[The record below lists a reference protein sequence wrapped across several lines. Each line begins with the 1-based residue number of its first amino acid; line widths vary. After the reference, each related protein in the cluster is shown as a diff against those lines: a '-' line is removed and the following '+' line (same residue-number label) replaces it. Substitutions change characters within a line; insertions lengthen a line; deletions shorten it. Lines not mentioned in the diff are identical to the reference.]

1 MKFYNSILVL
11 VWSATNREIRVQSES
26 DMVFLRIAI
35 EDLTHDRALQILT
48 DMVFAYNERVEWQK
62 TLCNE

>member
-26 DMVFLRIAI
+26 GLVFLRIAI
-35 EDLTHDRALQILT
+35 EDLTHDRALQIIT